1 MLLAASVS
9 CSGFFFAS
17 LFVCSCVCFSAIRNC
32 ALILALKLQQILWIN
47 APTAWQMSCIKYKIC
62 PAGMGETET
71 ERDRE
76 MERETF
82 SPWPALLLCQCPFG
96 WPTNVQ
102 LATATATDTLRHT
115 VRDRDRKSEREREG
129 SLTWN
134 CSLNTE
140 LCPSF
145 WQHTNVHL
153 YYVYVLNYSSK
164 FCKWG
169 VSGA

>member
-17 LFVCSCVCFSAIRNC
+17 LFVCVFFAIRNC

-71 ERDRE
+71 ER
-76 MERETF
+76 ER
-82 SPWPALLLCQCPFG
+82 W
-96 WPTNVQ
+96 
-102 LATATATDTLRHT
+102 
-115 VRDRDRKSEREREG
+115 RERPSVRGQLCCSVSVHSGDPQMYNLQLQQTHSETHSVTETERDWVKERRA

-145 WQHTNVHL
+145 WQHTNVLL
-153 YYVYVLNYSSK
+153 YYVNVPNYSSK

-169 VSGA
+169 VSCA